1 MITETGNNNADDKAQ
16 RQRAPRD
23 LVNTITWAACFVWAG
38 LVLIPDKLNFITA
51 SVSWGVWSLIFVGIG
66 IIVLLGMLLC
76 RIYPK
81 YNRPMGK
88 RLILALVLM
97 GIGLQGVVGWRIIW
111 PIILIAIGVSI
122 ALRGIF
128 PRSQAYRDKP

>member
-1 MITETGNNNADDKAQ
+1 MLKEPGDDKTEDKAQ
-16 RQRAPRD
+16 RQKAPRD

-51 SVSWGVWSLIFVGIG
+51 STSWGAWSLIFVGAG
-66 IIVLLGMLLC
+66 IIVLLRMLLC
-76 RIYPK
+76 RIWPEY
-81 YNRPMGK
+81 YRPVGRK
-88 RLILALVLM
+88 LILALVLL

-111 PIILIAIGVSI
+111 PVVLIAIGVSI

-128 PRSQAYRDKP
+128 PRS

>member
-1 MITETGNNNADDKAQ
+1 MIKEPVDDSADEKARCQ
-16 RQRAPRD
+16 KAPRD

-51 SVSWGVWSLIFVGIG
+51 STRWGAWSLIFVGTA
-66 IIVLLGMLLC
+66 IIVLLGILIC
-76 RIYPK
+76 RLWPEY
-81 YNRPMGK
+81 YRPVWR
-88 RLILALVLM
+88 RLMLALVLL

-111 PIILIAIGVSI
+111 PVLLIAIGVSI

-128 PRSQAYRDKP
+128 YRS

>member
-1 MITETGNNNADDKAQ
+1 MLKEPGDDKTEDKAQ
-16 RQRAPRD
+16 CQKAPRD

-51 SVSWGVWSLIFVGIG
+51 STSWGAWSLIFVGAG

-76 RIYPK
+76 RIWPEY
-81 YNRPMGK
+81 YRPVGRK
-88 RLILALVLM
+88 LILALMLL

-111 PIILIAIGVSI
+111 PVVLIAIGVSI

-128 PRSQAYRDKP
+128 PRS

>member
-1 MITETGNNNADDKAQ
+1 MIKETGDDKAGDKAQ

-23 LVNTITWAACFVWAG
+23 LVSTITWAACFVWAG
-38 LVLIPDKLNFITA
+38 LVLIPSKLNFITA
-51 SVSWGVWSLIFVGIG
+51 STSWGAWSLIFVGAG

-76 RIYPK
+76 RLWPEY
-81 YNRPMGK
+81 YRPVGR
-88 RLILALVLM
+88 RLILALVLL

-111 PIILIAIGVSI
+111 PVVLIAIGVSI

-128 PRSQAYRDKP
+128 PRS

>member
-1 MITETGNNNADDKAQ
+1 MIKEPVDDSADEKARCQ
-16 RQRAPRD
+16 KAPRD

-51 SVSWGVWSLIFVGIG
+51 STRWGAWSLIFVGTG
-66 IIVLLGMLLC
+66 IIVLLGILIC
-76 RIYPK
+76 RLWPEY
-81 YNRPMGK
+81 YRPVWR
-88 RLILALVLM
+88 RLMLALVLL

-111 PIILIAIGVSI
+111 PILLIAIGVSI

-128 PRSQAYRDKP
+128 YRS

>member
-1 MITETGNNNADDKAQ
+1 MVTEAGNNKAEDKVQ
-16 RQRAPRD
+16 RQKAPRD

-51 SVSWGVWSLIFVGIG
+51 LVNWGAWSLIFVGTG
-66 IIVLLGMLLC
+66 IIVLLGILVC

-81 YNRPMGK
+81 YYKPVGK
-88 RLILALVLM
+88 RLILALVLL
-97 GIGLQGVVGWRIIW
+97 GIGLQGVVGWRLIW
-111 PIILIAIGVSI
+111 PVVLIAIGVSI

-128 PRSQAYRDKP
+128 PRGQGYPDKS